1 MVQQKFYMVMLTVI
15 LCLLH
20 TRRIKQKQMLLMSVK
35 ALLTMKT
42 IIQWQNTV
50 MCTSNN
56 IILYNSLILL

>member
-1 MVQQKFYMVMLTVI
+1 MVQQKFYMAMLTVI
-15 LCLLH
+15 LCLFH
-20 TRRIKQKQMLLMSVK
+20 IPRIKQKQMLLLNVK